1 MIVYKTIDN
10 FKPGLIENLLKTSYK
25 RLIDYFPNEK
35 QGFYH
40 QWEKEDYEAFN
51 NPDTISKYVLFSCLG
66 NNPIGYF
73 SWDDRQ
79 YPLGII
85 GQNCILPSYQGQGYG
100 RNQIESLIKIFQDK
114 KFNELRVVTGDHDFF
129 IAAQKMYINGGFKE
143 HRKMKGDL
151 FNLIEFSKQI

>member
-1 MIVYKTIDN
+1 MIVYRTIDY
-10 FKPGLIENLLKTSYK
+10 FKPGLIKNLLKTSYK
-25 RLIDYFPNEK
+25 RLIDYFPNER

-51 NPDTISKYVLFSCLG
+51 NPDTIGKYVLFSCLG

-79 YPLGII
+79 YPIGII

-100 RNQIESLIKIFQDK
+100 RNQIESVIKLFKDK
-114 KFNELRVVTGDHDFF
+114 KFNEIRVITGNHVFF
-129 IAAQKMYINGGFKE
+129 NAAQKMYTSCGFQE
-143 HRKMKGDL
+143 QRKMKGDL
-151 FNLIEFSKQI
+151 YNLIELSKQI